1 MTTALLCHTRCSRVG
16 LVSLSYLWRR
26 NQEQLLREMIDNGIQ
41 AIVIKVASMGEGIQY
56 SKSAITLTSFTNVLI
71 RIVSRQA
78 SWADN

>member
-26 NQEQLLREMIDNGIQ
+26 NQEQLLKEMIDNGIQ
-41 AIVIKVASMGEGIQY
+41 AIVIKVASMGEGILY
-56 SKSAITLTSFTNVLI
+56 SSQPLLYLI